1 MKTTSKIQK
10 ATIQKTTD
18 CLSEIH
24 YILGETP
31 HIPSIKLAEICKRH
45 LVGTD
50 IITYAVKAKLIQPLE
65 KRGHYK
71 SLMIKVEPIHA
82 RRMLEIRAAW
92 QRELTKKR
100 AEKPIGLFQKITNF
114 IKYVFNYGKAK

>member
-1 MKTTSKIQK
+1 MQTKIQK

-24 YILGETP
+24 YLLGENP
-31 HIPSIKLAEICKRH
+31 HISSVKLAEICKRH

-50 IITYAVKAKLIQPLE
+50 IITYAVRAKLIQYLD
-65 KRGHYK
+65 KRGNYK
-71 SLMIKVEPIHA
+71 SLMVKVEPIHA
-82 RRMLEIRAAW
+82 RRLLETRAAR

-100 AEKPIGLFQKITNF
+100 EEKPKGFFGRINSF
-114 IKYVFNYGKAK
+114 IKYIMNYGKVK